1 MNKKV
6 LLIYPPV
13 YYERAEP
20 EVLDVSMPPLGI
32 LYLAALLEKENIP
45 VEVIDAGAMRQSL
58 DQTLEIIEEAKPGV
72 IGISAMTPQLQGA
85 VSLAEAIKK
94 RFAGQVKVCL
104 GGAHISS
111 DPDFINRFSCFDFA
125 ILGESE
131 KTFLQVIK
139 DIFDG
144 RPVQKVYTGEIV
156 KNLDELPQPARH
168 LLPDNIYAK
177 QASLIASRGC
187 PFNCYYCSRPAVSN
201 IVRYRSPVSIVDEMQ
216 TLFKACGGRYQ
227 FQDDAFTINRESVI
241 GICKEMNS
249 RKLNFRWSVY
259 TRIDLIDD
267 ELLSLMAGAGC
278 RNITFGIEAGNEKI
292 RGQVIGKKF
301 SNQKIKDSLRLCR
314 KYKIERGGFFM
325 IGIPGETKEE
335 VRQTIVFMLKNDFNI
350 AGLSIATP
358 LPGSELWL
366 AAQKAGIVSESF
378 IDGFARGEFGQGY
391 SGVYPVY
398 SDAGL
403 PLDWLY
409 QERRSAMK
417 RFYFRPKVVLNRLLE
432 DFNSAGKLKEDFCQ
446 GLSILFKGSSSR
458 SPYKKMSRNIKHEC
472 V

>member
-1 MNKKV
+1 MNKEV

-13 YYERAEP
+13 YYQSREP

-32 LYLAALLEKENIP
+32 LYLAAVLEKENIP
-45 VEVIDAGAMRQSL
+45 VKVIDVGALRQSL
-58 DQTLEIIEEAKPGV
+58 DQTLEVIEQTLPAV

-94 RFAGQVKVCL
+94 RFAGQIKICL

-111 DPDFINRFSCFDFA
+111 DPDFINRFNCFDLA

-131 KTFLQVIK
+131 KTFLRVVK
-139 DIFDG
+139 DIFEG
-144 RPVQKVYTGEIV
+144 RPLNKLYTGEIV
-156 KNLDELPQPARH
+156 KDLDQLPSPARH
-168 LLPDNIYAK
+168 LLPGNIYAK
-177 QASLIASRGC
+177 NASLIASRGC

-216 TLFKACGGRYQ
+216 SLFKACGGRYQ
-227 FQDDAFTINRESVI
+227 FQDDAFTINRGSVI
-241 GICKEMNS
+241 EICKEMIS
-249 RKLNFRWSVY
+249 RKLNFRWSIY
-259 TRIDLIDD
+259 TRIDLIDE
-267 ELLSLMAGAGC
+267 ELLSLMAQAGC
-278 RNITFGIEAGNEKI
+278 RTITFGIEAGNETI
-292 RGQVIGKKF
+292 RGQIIGKKF
-301 SNQKIKDSLRLCR
+301 SNQQVKDSLRLCR

-325 IGIPGETKEE
+325 IGIPGETKDQA
-335 VRQTIVFMLKNDFNI
+335 RQTIDFMVKNDFNI

-366 AAQKAGIVSESF
+366 AAQKAGIVNKSF
-378 IDGFARGEFGQGY
+378 IDGFARGQFGQGY
-391 SGVYPVY
+391 CGVYPVY

-409 QERRSAMK
+409 QQRRSAMK
-417 RFYFRPKVVLNRLLE
+417 RFYLRPKIIMNRLLE
-432 DFNSAGKLKEDFCQ
+432 DFSSAGKLKEDLYQ

-458 SPYKKMSRNIKHEC
+458 SPYKKASRDIKHEC